1 MVQKYL
7 ACIIAVVIF
16 PVLLHAQKISYS
28 IPDRDDVRSVDFDI
42 IGKVSNHYLVY
53 KTIHSVYSISI
64 FDDDM
69 KLLDK
74 VKMDFLPEK
83 LISTDIIAYKDF
95 FYFIYQYQ
103 KKNIAYCAAAHID
116 ADGKIVGDPVILDT
130 TTYKFFCK
138 Q

>member
-74 VKMDFLPEK
+74 VKMDFLPGK

-95 FYFIYQYQ
+95 FYFIY
-103 KKNIAYCAAAHID
+103 
-116 ADGKIVGDPVILDT
+116 
-130 TTYKFFCK
+130 
-138 Q
+138 